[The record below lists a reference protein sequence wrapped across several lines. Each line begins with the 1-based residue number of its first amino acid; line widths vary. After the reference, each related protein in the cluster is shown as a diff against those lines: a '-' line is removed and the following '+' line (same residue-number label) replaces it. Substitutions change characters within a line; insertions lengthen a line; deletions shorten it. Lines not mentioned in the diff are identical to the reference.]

1 MVRSLVIAG
10 LAQEVKKEDLPF
22 LVNWAGPEVKPM
34 EVNDKEGTQ
43 ALVEIIRGLGDMQPK
58 IKGKVKNAQRL
69 IIIDTVKV
77 WECVSL
83 LNLVGF

>member
-22 LVNWAGPEVKPM
+22 LVDWAGPEVKPM
-34 EVNDKEGTQ
+34 EINDKECTQ
-43 ALVEIIRGLGDMQPK
+43 ALVEIIRGLDDLQPK